1 MILRCRYQRSS
12 RPITACCVSSSLE
25 AEMPQATQAIQAPH
39 FEQNIAAEKARP
51 KHCLGRHRGPKKE
64 ALLEKIKQLET
75 AAHVSEWL
83 SSLGLHPPTE
93 LRAVAGR
100 KTKPRPD
107 GDRS

>member
-1 MILRCRYQRSS
+1 MPLVKRRKPSKPHTSNR
-12 RPITACCVSSSLE
+12 TSLQKNE
-25 AEMPQATQAIQAPH
+25 AEAL
-39 FEQNIAAEKARP
+39 
-51 KHCLGRHRGPKKE
+51 LGPTPERPKKE
-64 ALLEKIKQLET
+64 AVLQKTREA
-75 AAHVSEWL
+75 AAHINEWL